1 MVLSSRGFG
10 SLELLAGV
18 MKLDIYMLYPCSRI
32 VTHEQA
38 ILSMRFEDAAVNAQ
52 LNGCGSELVA
62 FEANQ
67 RLPRFIRES

>member
-1 MVLSSRGFG
+1 MVLCSRGFG
-10 SLELLAGV
+10 SLKLLAGV
-18 MKLDIYMLYPCSRI
+18 IKLDMYMLYLCSGI

-38 ILSMRFEDAAVNAQ
+38 ILSMRCEDAAVNAQ

-62 FEANQ
+62 FEASQ